1 MSKTNKNTEKKPY
14 ASSDNLCKLIAE
26 KYPQQLIEWL
36 FGIKTNAIEVLK
48 TELSRDPVRAD
59 SVTLL
64 ESDITIYHLEFQTT
78 TQSHLPLAL
87 RMLDYYVALKRNYL
101 DKKIERALVVLFD
114 KGEEIPDRY
123 EDDGCVFLYRVVK
136 LWEVDLEELSKH
148 KELLPLAALC
158 RIKTSKENLL
168 REVAEKINAIEDKE
182 ERNELIDMARVFAG
196 LRFPRKMIYELLRGE
211 DMLEES
217 VIVQDWLK
225 RGRREGKREGIEE
238 GKREG
243 IEEGLQHERH
253 LVIRQLTRL
262 LGKLSVR
269 MQRKVETLSQKQLE
283 DLGEALLFF
292 KAKSD
297 LNDWLEKNCR

>member
-78 TQSHLPLAL
+78 AQSHLPLAL